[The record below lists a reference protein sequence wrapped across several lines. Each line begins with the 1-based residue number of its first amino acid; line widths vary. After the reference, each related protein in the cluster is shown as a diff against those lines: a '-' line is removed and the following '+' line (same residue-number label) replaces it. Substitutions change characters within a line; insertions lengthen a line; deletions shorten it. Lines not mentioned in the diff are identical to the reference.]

1 MTGLDELKEA
11 LPAYARD
18 LKLNLGSVIGTS
30 TLPEQL
36 LWGTVLA
43 VAIASRND
51 RVTTALAAD
60 ARDHLSD
67 TAFDG
72 AAGAAAV
79 MAQNNVYYR
88 AKHLLAEGGV
98 AGYDEIPARLR
109 MQIIG
114 SSGGVPKAEFEFW
127 CLAVSAVN
135 GCGSCL
141 ASHEHVVRE
150 GGITKEQV
158 HEGLR
163 IASTVHAVAATLQAH
178 DALLAAATGGVPA
191 VDAGVA

>member
-1 MTGLDELKEA
+1 MAGLDELKEA
-11 LPAYARD
+11 LPGYARD

-30 TLPEQL
+30 TLPEQR

-51 RVTTALAAD
+51 RVTAALAAD
-60 ARDHLSD
+60 ARGHLSD
-67 TAFDG
+67 TAFDA

-79 MAQNNVYYR
+79 MAQNNIYYR
-88 AKHLLAEGGV
+88 AKHLLSEGGIE
-98 AGYDEIPARLR
+98 GYDEIPARLR

-114 SSGGVPKAEFEFW
+114 SSGGVDKADFEFW
-127 CLAVSAVN
+127 CLAVSAIN
-135 GCGSCL
+135 GCGACL
-141 ASHEHVVRE
+141 ASHEQVLRE
-150 GGITKEQV
+150 AGVPREQV
-158 HEGLR
+158 HEALR

-178 DALLAAATGGVPA
+178 DALQADAVDAPV